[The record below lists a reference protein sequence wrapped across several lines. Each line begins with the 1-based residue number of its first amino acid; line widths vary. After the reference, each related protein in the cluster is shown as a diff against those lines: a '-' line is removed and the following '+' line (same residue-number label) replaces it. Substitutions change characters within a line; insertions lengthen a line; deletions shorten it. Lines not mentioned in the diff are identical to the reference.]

1 MRFDYEKMKQYR
13 PGIIDLDI
21 YKKYAVGI
29 PFLVKDDEIRI
40 LFEVR
45 ASHLNTLPGDICLP
59 GGKIEPGEQPIQ
71 AVIREISEELLLP
84 QDQIELLGAS
94 DLYITGKESVI
105 YPFPVLLHNYDFT
118 FVKDEVK
125 EVFTV
130 PLGFF
135 LDTEPEA
142 ATSSIVEAPQEDF
155 PFHRINGGRAYPWLK
170 ATRKIL
176 FYQYEERTIWGLTA
190 KILHSFVQIM
200 KRDFTSDIFDH

>member
-1 MRFDYEKMKQYR
+1 MKLDYDKMKQYS

-29 PFLVKDDEIRI
+29 PFLVTEEEIRV

-59 GGKIEPGEQPIQ
+59 GGKIEPGEQPVQ

-84 QDQIELLGAS
+84 PNQIELLGAS

-105 YPFPVLLHNYDFT
+105 YPFVVLLKDYDFT
-118 FVKDEVK
+118 FVKDEVQ

-130 PLGFF
+130 PLDFF
-135 LDTEPEA
+135 LNTEPEA
-142 ATSSIVEAPQEDF
+142 ALSSIVEAPGEDF
-155 PFHRINGGRAYPWLK
+155 PFHRINGGRDYPWLK

-176 FYQYEERTIWGLTA
+176 FYQYEDRTIWGLTA
-190 KILHSFVQIM
+190 KVLHSFVQIM
-200 KRDFTSDIFDH
+200 KRDFSSATME

>member
-1 MRFDYEKMKQYR
+1 MKFDYDKMRQYR

-29 PFLVKDDEIRI
+29 PFLVTGEEIRI

-59 GGKIEPGEQPIQ
+59 GGKIEPGELPVQ

-84 QDQIELLGAS
+84 SNQIELLGAS

-105 YPFPVLLHNYDFT
+105 YPFVVLLKDYEFT
-118 FVKDEVK
+118 FVKDEVQ

-130 PLGFF
+130 PLDFF
-135 LDTEPEA
+135 LNTEPEA
-142 ATSSIVEAPQEDF
+142 ALSSIVEAPGEDF
-155 PFHRINGGRAYPWLK
+155 PFHRINGGRDYPWLK

-176 FYQYEERTIWGLTA
+176 FYQYEDRTIWGLTA
-190 KILHSFVQIM
+190 KVLHSFVQIM
-200 KRDFTSDIFDH
+200 KRDFSSDRVE